1 MTTMAYQPH
10 IEPRFIPP
18 SIGGISQKGNA
29 EMNAKRAGNYL
40 NAPSELKPTRVAV
53 PGVTPGVAG
62 PPSSLANPPK
72 KKVPLVKETDPN
84 FVGPPSSLM
93 SENTTPNPKVVSDYL
108 TKFVF
113 GTDSTPKERSE
124 ATSPMFPTSPGA
136 PMPGSA
142 ALNATIAR
150 IDDSSKTLGSAETA
164 RQASLKSEADAKDA
178 AIQKAHAD
186 RMEKVNAYANANAHA
201 LVSDQ
206 LRRDPTTDIGEDFMR
221 SNGFTEDEI
230 ADIRNRIASSKSE
243 RKAHLERTNKLS
255 EDLAAMNKRFDDAR
269 QEDLR
274 RAEEQRKNSF
284 FNRIFSA
291 PDMSGY
297 SRTGY

>member
-1 MTTMAYQPH
+1 MAYQPY
-10 IEPRFIPP
+10 IDPRFIP
-18 SIGGISQKGNA
+18 STIGGIFQKGNA

-53 PGVTPGVAG
+53 AGVTPGVDG

-72 KKVPLVKETDPN
+72 KKAPLVKETDPN
-84 FVGPPSSLM
+84 FVGPPKSDWRNDSR
-93 SENTTPNPKVVSDYL
+93 NPDPKAVSDFL
-108 TKFVF
+108 TKFAF
-113 GTDSTPKERSE
+113 GADSAPKERSE

-150 IDDSSKTLGSAETA
+150 IDDSRKTLGSAEAA

-186 RMEKVNAYANANAHA
+186 RMAKVNADANAKAHA